1 MKNVENHDIKGN
13 NKNIIKFH
21 KNKFKNILAFILMF
35 SHKWDYN
42 LIYKYH
48 DNLNFMFYTQMKH
61 LYNNNFSILLT
72 IFIMLVIYYCF
83 KLRIKLRILKNYNVL
98 YFKMSSILIWWL

>member
-1 MKNVENHDIKGN
+1 
-13 NKNIIKFH
+13 
-21 KNKFKNILAFILMF
+21 
-35 SHKWDYN
+35 
-42 LIYKYH
+42 
-48 DNLNFMFYTQMKH
+48 MKH

-98 YFKMSSILIWWL
+98 YFKMSSILI